1 MINFDEG
8 IEFDPGFTIHLS
20 LISRDIESFY
30 YNLSAY
36 PKFPQKKQQFKA
48 YSSKLL
54 RLVERNIGFYAA
66 CVLWA
71 DIAKNY
77 PDKLILNNICFGG
90 EYDEAENVQE
100 VEFVRNYIEQ
110 FKKDLKYYVGQD
122 FEIPELYRVILDDY
136 EAFLKINEGFIAI
149 SKAGD
154 LKLPDGVKSVENE
167 AELLG
172 KIETVIESGNF
183 KPMIE
188 YYSKV
193 K

>member
-30 YNLSAY
+30 YNLNAY
-36 PKFPQKKQQFKA
+36 QFAQKKQQFKA
-48 YSSKLL
+48 YSGKLL

-77 PDKLILNNICFGG
+77 PEKLILNNICFGG

-100 VEFVRNYIEQ
+100 VEFVRNYLEQ
-110 FKKDLKYYVGQD
+110 FKKDMKYYVGQN
-122 FEIPELYRVILDDY
+122 FEIPEIYRSILDDY
-136 EAFLKINEGFIAI
+136 EEFLKLNEGFIKV

-154 LKLPDGVKSVENE
+154 LKLPAGVKGVEND
-167 AELLG
+167 AELLTQ
-172 KIETVIESGNF
+172 IEAVIDSGNF

>member
-30 YNLSAY
+30 YNLNAY
-36 PKFPQKKQQFKA
+36 QFAQKKQQFKA
-48 YSSKLL
+48 YSGKLL

-77 PDKLILNNICFGG
+77 PEKLILNNICFGG

-100 VEFVRNYIEQ
+100 VEFVRNYLEQ
-110 FKKDLKYYVGQD
+110 FKKDMKYYVGQN
-122 FEIPELYRVILDDY
+122 FEIPEIYSAILDDY
-136 EAFLKINEGFIAI
+136 EEFLKLNEGFIKV

-154 LKLPDGVKSVENE
+154 LKLPAGVKAVEHD
-167 AELLG
+167 AELLAQ
-172 KIETVIESGNF
+172 IEAVIDSGNF

>member
-1 MINFDEG
+1 M
-8 IEFDPGFTIHLS
+8 
-20 LISRDIESFY
+20 
-30 YNLSAY
+30 
-36 PKFPQKKQQFKA
+36 
-48 YSSKLL
+48 

-77 PDKLILNNICFGG
+77 PEKLILNNICFGG

-100 VEFVRNYIEQ
+100 VEFVRNYLEQ
-110 FKKDLKYYVGQD
+110 FKKDMKYYVGQN
-122 FEIPELYRVILDDY
+122 FEIPEIYRAILDDY
-136 EAFLKINEGFIAI
+136 EEFLKLNEGFIKV

-154 LKLPDGVKSVENE
+154 LKLPAGVKAIEND
-167 AELLG
+167 AELLAQ
-172 KIETVIESGNF
+172 IEAVVETGNF

-188 YYSKV
+188 YYLKV

>member
-1 MINFDEG
+1 MINFEEG

-30 YNLSAY
+30 YNLGAY
-36 PKFPQKKQQFKA
+36 QFAQKKQQFKA
-48 YSSKLL
+48 YSGKLL

-71 DIAKNY
+71 DVAKNY
-77 PDKLILNNICFGG
+77 PNKLILNNICFGG

-100 VEFVRNYIEQ
+100 VEFVRNYLEQ
-110 FKKDLKYYVGQD
+110 FKKDMKYYAGQN
-122 FEIPELYRVILDDY
+122 FEIPAIYSAILDDY
-136 EAFLKINEGFIAI
+136 EAFLKLNEGFIKV

-154 LKLPDGVKSVENE
+154 LKLPDGVKSVENV
-167 AELLG
+167 AELLSQIENV
-172 KIETVIESGNF
+172 IETGNF
-183 KPMIE
+183 KSMIE

>member
-30 YNLSAY
+30 YNLSMYA
-36 PKFPQKKQQFKA
+36 FAQKKQQFKA

-54 RLVERNIGFYAA
+54 KLVERNIGFYAA
-66 CVLWA
+66 CILWA

-77 PDKLILNNICFGG
+77 PEKLILNNICFGG
-90 EYDEAENVQE
+90 EYNEEENIAEVQ
-100 VEFVRNYIEQ
+100 FVRNYLQ
-110 FKKDLKYYVGQD
+110 QYGTV
-122 FEIPELYRVILDDY
+122 PELYNTVLNDY
-136 EAFLKINEGFIAI
+136 EEFLKLNEGFVKV

-154 LKLPDGVKSVENE
+154 LKLPAGVKSIADEASILGMIENVVE
-167 AELLG
+167 
-172 KIETVIESGNF
+172 TGNF
-183 KPMIE
+183 KPMLE
-188 YYSKV
+188 NYSVV

>member
-30 YNLSAY
+30 YNLNAY
-36 PKFPQKKQQFKA
+36 QFAQKKQQFKA
-48 YSSKLL
+48 YSGKLL
-54 RLVERNIGFYAA
+54 RLIERNIGFYAA

-71 DIAKNY
+71 DIAKNH
-77 PDKLILNNICFGG
+77 PEKLILNNICFGG
-90 EYDEAENVQE
+90 EYVEEDNVQE
-100 VEFVRNYIEQ
+100 VEFVRNYLEQ
-110 FKKDLKYYVGQD
+110 YKKDLKYYVGQN
-122 FEIPELYRVILDDY
+122 FEIPEIYRAILDDY
-136 EAFLKINEGFIAI
+136 EGFLKINEGFVKV
-149 SKAGD
+149 SKAED
-154 LKLPDGVKSVENE
+154 LKLPDSVKSVENE
-167 AELLG
+167 AELLSQ
-172 KIETVIESGNF
+172 IEAVIESGNF